1 VVFEQQPSGMLGTAA
16 PDGSHLVTLR
26 QVGALQGSDLP
37 VAADDG
43 RYLVNL
49 EGQLVT
55 MGPAG
60 PASISDLG
68 ASAGLG
74 ATDQGAN
81 YGWAHASFADGSR
94 YVVATTCDLD
104 SPSRQ
109 SWVADLVLA
118 TGGKGHKLG
127 TVTDA
132 VGDPGSAAAIV
143 SVPVNASAV
152 TSSFQCDST
161 DTAPDRAIELRVP
174 GHW

>member
-16 PDGSHLVTLR
+16 PDGSHRVTLPR
-26 QVGALQGSDLP
+26 VGALQGSDLP

-43 RYLVNL
+43 R
-49 EGQLVT
+49 
-55 MGPAG
+55 
-60 PASISDLG
+60 
-68 ASAGLG
+68 
-74 ATDQGAN
+74 

-104 SPSRQ
+104 SPTRQ